1 MGFYHQPQKGKIVDQ
16 AKKKAGPPDSLSQ
29 RQVRINKRRTHKVR
43 RQLDESYLD
52 PDSTKSALV
61 RGERRI
67 EHPEDMWCNRFN
79 PYW

>member
-1 MGFYHQPQKGKIVDQ
+1 MDQ

-29 RQVRINKRRTHKVR
+29 RQVRANKRRTHKVR
-43 RQLDESYLD
+43 RQFDESYLD

-67 EHPEDMWCNRFN
+67 EHPEDMHQYQNN